1 MYIYYLYLVVSF
13 ILYYTATKDVAVTP
27 LRTGKIIK
35 RVPDSIIIT
44 MGVLLVLIFALRDMS
59 VGTDTS
65 SYYEHYRYDDVPN
78 WRNGILAGEE
88 ALFRYLEYV
97 CNALGMSW
105 QLFLAVTS
113 IIIVAPMIVFF
124 KRYSNDVWASLLIY
138 ITIGLFTMNLSGL
151 RQSLAVSMVLLAT
164 MEIIEGRIL
173 KFMVWVIIGAGF
185 HYSALF
191 ALSLIFVHFF
201 EYKNA
206 KQLTILLFLP
216 LVARLAGDLLF
227 SNLSSF
233 MPDRYE
239 NFSDM
244 DGTINPLLE
253 IMQFSILF
261 FCYLSLIINKNVSKL
276 DFFLYFIV
284 VFYVSAIELSHSVY
298 MAGRL
303 AFYFEMAAAVA
314 IPNFIHKFKDNST
327 KQILSL
333 SIYSLCLAAFVV
345 ASYGSNTLGYNEYK
359 FFWE

>member
-1 MYIYYLYLVVSF
+1 M
-13 ILYYTATKDVAVTP
+13 VAST
-27 LRTGKIIK
+27 TGAGKMK
-35 RVPDSIIIT
+35 RSDNTVFAL
-44 MGVLLVLIFALRDMS
+44 GFLLFLIFALRNMS

-65 SYYEHYRYDDVPN
+65 SYYLHYLYDEVPD
-78 WRNGILAGEE
+78 WRLGLIAGEE
-88 ALFRYLEYV
+88 ILFRYFEYG
-97 CNALGMSW
+97 CKALGMSW

-124 KRYSNDVWASLLIY
+124 KRYSSNVWASLLIY
-138 ITIGLFTMNLSGL
+138 ITIGLFTMNLSGM
-151 RQSLAVSMVLLAT
+151 RQSLAISMVLLAT
-164 MEIIEGRIL
+164 IELYEGRLL
-173 KFMVWVIIGAGF
+173 KFVVLVIIGAGF
-185 HYSALF
+185 HFSALF
-191 ALSLIFVHFF
+191 ALSLIVVRLFK
-201 EYKNA
+201 YKNA

-233 MPDRYE
+233 MPVRYE
-239 NFSDM
+239 QFDDM

-261 FCYLSLIINKNVSKL
+261 FCYLSLVINKKVSKL
-276 DFFLYFIV
+276 DFFLFFIV

-345 ASYGSNTLGYNEYK
+345 SSYGNNTLGFNEYK